1 MVTRDLSA
9 RLKSALASFPVVF
22 LTGPRQ
28 SGKTTL
34 ARTTQP
40 DYRYISLEDL
50 QNRDEA
56 LRDPIGFLRR
66 LEGEPGIILDEAQ
79 RVPELF
85 SYLQGFAD
93 ERRGGPVVLTGSQNF
108 LMLERISQ
116 SLAGRAAVLELLPF
130 SLAEAVGRPGRTP
143 AELGTTST
151 VPRPQGLELDQILFE
166 GMYPR
171 IRAERAESLLW
182 LDSYLRTYVERDV
195 RTLHN
200 VGDLDAFTRFLGL
213 CAGRAGQL
221 LDLTLLGSDAGV
233 SHTTV
238 RRWLAVLE
246 ASYVVRL
253 LRPHHQNYSK
263 RLVKAPKLYFFD
275 TGLLCRLLGLR
286 QAADVQV
293 HPLRGAIFE
302 CFVFSELQKLFL
314 HQGERPP
321 VYFWRDSRG
330 HEVDFVVDLVSRRVP
345 IEAKSGLTVAGD
357 ALDGLDRYLDL
368 SHDTAGL
375 LVYGGDEARSR
386 GRHQLRPWW
395 ALS

>member
-1 MVTRDLSA
+1 MITRDLSA
-9 RLKSALASFPVVF
+9 RLRSALASFPVVF

-34 ARTTQP
+34 ARTTEP
-40 DYRYISLEDL
+40 DYRYISFEDL
-50 QNRDEA
+50 HNRDEA
-56 LRDPIGFLRR
+56 LRDPVGFLRR
-66 LEGEPGIILDEAQ
+66 LEGAPGIILDEAQ

-93 ERRGGPVVLTGSQNF
+93 DRRGGPVVLTGSQNF
-108 LMLERISQ
+108 LMLERVSQ

-130 SLAEAVGRPGRTP
+130 SLAEAVGRSGRAP
-143 AELGTTST
+143 AELESGSTGT
-151 VPRPQGLELDQILFE
+151 RPPGLDLDQFLFE

-171 IRAERAESLLW
+171 IRAERVESLLW

-213 CAGRAGQL
+213 CAGRTGQL
-221 LDLTLLGSDAGV
+221 LDLTSLGSDAGV

-238 RRWLAVLE
+238 RRWLSVLE

-253 LRPHHQNYSK
+253 LRPHHQNFSK
-263 RLVKAPKLYFFD
+263 RLVKTPKLYFFD

-286 QAADVQV
+286 QAADVHV

-330 HEVDFVVDLVSRRVP
+330 HEVDFVVDLVSKRVP
-345 IEAKSGLTVAGD
+345 IEAKSGLTVADD

-368 SHDTAGL
+368 SHDAGGL